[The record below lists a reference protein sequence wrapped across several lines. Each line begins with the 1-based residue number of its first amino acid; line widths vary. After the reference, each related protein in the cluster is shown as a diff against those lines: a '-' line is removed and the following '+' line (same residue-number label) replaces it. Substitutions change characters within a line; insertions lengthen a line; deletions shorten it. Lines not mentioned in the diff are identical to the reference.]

1 MADLPPLDPRDDD
14 APLRGISVVEVAGEL
29 TGYAGRLLADLGAE
43 VTLVR
48 LEGRNGA
55 REPSLPVEAPA
66 GGEIDAEA
74 VFLHRG
80 KRTAS
85 LAEGSPELR
94 ELVAAADVLLESGGA
109 DAPAPLDLAGIES
122 PGLIHAVLTPFGL
135 DGPAAGF
142 VSTDLVRM
150 AAGGLLWLG
159 GYPDGEPVAAF
170 GHQSTQA
177 TAIYATVAVL
187 LALVDRDATGE
198 GCRLEISSQEVMT
211 QALETSIAEYEL
223 TGRVQ
228 RRLGA
233 EPREAGTGVYPCA
246 DGYVS
251 MVAGRLGTAEAWT
264 RLREWLVETGT
275 PGAAELWDQG
285 WDDLGFRQRPESIAR
300 FGKIFASFAV
310 TRGKEELYL
319 EAQRRSIALAP
330 VNALDEVL
338 ADPQLTARGFFV
350 EEEPSL
356 LVPAAPFR
364 LSALGPEPAA
374 VSPPDA
380 ADAVSTQ

>member
-1 MADLPPLDPRDDD
+1 MADLAPFDPCGHD
-14 APLRGISVVEVAGEL
+14 APLRDLRVVEVAGEL

-48 LEGRNGA
+48 LEGRSVA
-55 REPSLPVEAPA
+55 REPSLPVQAP
-66 GGEIDAEA
+66 GRKIDAEA
-74 VFLHRG
+74 LFLHRG
-80 KRTAS
+80 KHTVS
-85 LAEGSPELR
+85 LAEGSDELR
-94 ELVAAADVLLESGGA
+94 ALVAAADVLLESGGA
-109 DAPAPLDLAGIES
+109 DAPPTLDLGGVES
-122 PGLIHAVLTPFGL
+122 PRLIHAVLTPFGL

-187 LALVDRDATGE
+187 LALVARDATGE
-198 GCRLEISSQEVMT
+198 GRALEISTQEVMT

-228 RRLGA
+228 RRLGS

-264 RLREWLVETGT
+264 RLRQWLVETET
-275 PGAAELWDQG
+275 PGAAELWDEG

-300 FGKIFASFAV
+300 FGEIFAGFAA

-330 VNALDEVL
+330 VNGLDEVL

-350 EEEPSL
+350 EEDASL
-356 LVPAAPFR
+356 LVPSPPFR
-364 LSALGPEPAA
+364 LSALGPEPEALG
-374 VSPPDA
+374 SSGT
-380 ADAVSTQ
+380 ADAVAAQ